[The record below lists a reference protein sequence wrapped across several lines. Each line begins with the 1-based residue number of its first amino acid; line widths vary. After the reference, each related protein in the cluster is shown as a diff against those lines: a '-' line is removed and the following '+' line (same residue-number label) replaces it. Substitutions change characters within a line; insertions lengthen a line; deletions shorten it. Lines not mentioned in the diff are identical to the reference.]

1 MTRLARFAALIALW
15 LAAGVAASAD
25 DVDHDLAVI
34 ATCGPNGAGASAA
47 REAAKRLTQAGLPA
61 LPRLLIA
68 MDTPNVVAANWYR
81 SVFDSLVQKELA
93 REKGELP
100 KDEFVAFVTDGRR
113 QGRARRL
120 VLDVLD
126 RLDPAYRAQFIP
138 TRLDDPEFR
147 EEAVA
152 AVLAQGDEA
161 KKQNDPER
169 ASRLWMSAFRAARA
183 SDQLTPLASRLQAAG
198 EKVNVTEQMGFVVD
212 WHLLG
217 PFDAPGK
224 TGFAKTFAPETAVDL
239 KAEYSG
245 KSGEPIRWKP
255 FHIPDPLGQADLIK
269 GIAAEKEA
277 VGYAYAEIRVENA
290 TKAQVRCGADDNI
303 SVWLN
308 GEKAFARE
316 QWLNGTRLDRFI
328 APVTLKAGVNRVLVK
343 ICQGPQHSDPEV
355 PNNWSFQLRF
365 CDAEGLGV
373 RFTAVE

>member
-1 MTRLARFAALIALW
+1 MVLMFVGAQAVLADSI
-15 LAAGVAASAD
+15 D
-25 DVDHDLAVI
+25 DDIAVI
-34 ATCGPNGAGASAA
+34 TKSGPNGAGASAA
-47 REAAKRLTQAGLPA
+47 RDAAKRLTQAGLPV
-61 LPRLLIA
+61 LPRLLVA

-81 SVFDSLVQKELA
+81 SVFDALVQKELA

-152 AVLAQGDEA
+152 AVLAQGDGA
-161 KKQNDPER
+161 KKQNDLEGAR
-169 ASRLWMSAFRAARA
+169 RLWMSAFRAART

-212 WHLLG
+212 WQLLG

-224 TGFAKTFAPETAVDL
+224 TGFAKAFAPETAVDL
-239 KAEYSG
+239 KAEYPG

-269 GIAAEKEA
+269 AIAAEKEA
-277 VGYAYAEIRVENA
+277 VGYAYTEIRVENE

-316 QWLNGTRLDRFI
+316 QWLNGTRLDRFV
-328 APVTLKAGVNRVLVK
+328 APVTLKAGINRVLVK

-365 CDAEGLGV
+365 CDAEGLGA
-373 RFTAVE
+373 RFVPVERDAE

>member
-1 MTRLARFAALIALW
+1 MPTRRVVLSIILALAYVRISFAD
-15 LAAGVAASAD
+15 S
-25 DVDHDLAVI
+25 VDSDLAVI
-34 ATCGPNGAGASAA
+34 AKSGPNGAGATAA
-47 REAAKRLTQAGLPA
+47 REAAGRLRQAGVSI
-61 LPRLLIA
+61 LPRLLVA

-81 SVFDSLVQKELA
+81 SVFDPLVQKELA
-93 REKGELP
+93 AEKHQLP
-100 KDEFVAFVTDGRR
+100 KEEFVAFVKDGRR

-126 RLDPAYRAQFIP
+126 RLDPAFRATFIP
-138 TRLDDPEFR
+138 SRLDDPEFR

-152 AVLAQGDEA
+152 TVLAQGDEA
-161 KKQNDPER
+161 KKRDDVES
-169 ASRLWMSAFRAARA
+169 AKRLWSSAFRAART
-183 SDQLTPLASRLQAAG
+183 SDQLTTLAARLKSAG
-198 EKVNVTEQMGFVVD
+198 EKANVTEQMGFVVD
-212 WHLLG
+212 WRLLG

-224 TGFAKTFAPETAVDL
+224 TGFAKTFPPETAVDL
-239 KAEYSG
+239 NAEYPG

-255 FHIPDPLGQADLIK
+255 YHIPDPLGQADLIK
-269 GIAAEKEA
+269 AIAAEKEA
-277 VGYAYAEIRVENA
+277 VGYAYAEIRVENE

-308 GEKAFARE
+308 GERAFARE
-316 QWLNGTRLDRFI
+316 QWLNGTRLDRFV

-373 RFTAVE
+373 RFTPVE